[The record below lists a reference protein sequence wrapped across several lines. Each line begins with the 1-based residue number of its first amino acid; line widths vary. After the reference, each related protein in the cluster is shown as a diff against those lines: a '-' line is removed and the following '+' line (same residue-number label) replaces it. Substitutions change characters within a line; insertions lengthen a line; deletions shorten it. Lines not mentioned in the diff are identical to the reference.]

1 MYLTIKKEYI
11 KTYLIKD
18 KDELEK
24 NNHNIF
30 IIPYTF
36 ISINPNSEKEL
47 YLNYIKIYD
56 IIHFKENKILSKKEI
71 RDNIIDKFEKIKL
84 KNLKKII
91 DINNSNIII
100 YALNFQIKRDLNI
113 YKSILLYNNSLEIQQ
128 NPSINKL
135 LNLDIGMNKNSI
147 NTYLKMRTSLEIKL
161 EKFLK
166 KLN

>member
-100 YALNFQIKRDLNI
+100 YAL
-113 YKSILLYNNSLEIQQ
+113 
-128 NPSINKL
+128 
-135 LNLDIGMNKNSI
+135 
-147 NTYLKMRTSLEIKL
+147 
-161 EKFLK
+161 
-166 KLN
+166 